1 MTTDTERGWTRT
13 RIAGPPGRESNRDS
27 TSHIPINARGQPR
40 AQRKDAVPT
49 MTTNATP
56 TPRPTT
62 TTSADDGPAAQTTPP
77 TTTGEWLRGDHYD
90 DTAELPMSRI
100 AETVHMDLYDVRNDN
115 MLPTIA
121 DFEVSLDDGPIP
133 VLRIGI
139 AGLIGD
145 PDGFADRSAVYD
157 VMRSVFGLANHYNRV
172 NLTRPTD
179 ARFMQYITALN
190 TDGEPDVVLIGIMH
204 DDVTA

>member
-1 MTTDTERGWTRT
+1 
-13 RIAGPPGRESNRDS
+13 
-27 TSHIPINARGQPR
+27 
-40 AQRKDAVPT
+40 

-56 TPRPTT
+56 TPQSPTT
-62 TTSADDGPAAQTTPP
+62 TPSDDEPATHTHPP
-77 TTTGEWLRGDHYD
+77 TATGGWLRGDHYD

-115 MLPTIA
+115 MLPAIA
-121 DFEVSLDDGPIP
+121 DFEVSLDDSGPVP

-139 AGLIGD
+139 AGLIGE
-145 PDGFADRSAVYD
+145 PGGIGDRSVVYD

-172 NLTRPTD
+172 NLARPTD
-179 ARFMQYITALN
+179 ARFIQHIIALN
-190 TDGEPDVVLIGIMH
+190 TDGEPDVVLIGMMH